1 MPTTSKSAISRS
13 LPGAAVALAVAL
25 TLCLALP
32 ARADDRSQAQ
42 NQFARAV
49 RMRTMLNGYLVK
61 DRPLSAYLQTVAA
74 YHKVYLISFR
84 ADEATPALVAEAELY
99 EEMGRLYDPK
109 YFQSAIDACN
119 FLVKQYPGSSYRGEA
134 LLSVARI
141 QKDDLDAPSD
151 AEGTYQDYLKRFP
164 HSQKAK
170 QVRGALKDIQD
181 AELKERTL
189 PPSRRPLQIQFLQTL
204 RWKQRRRTFPPS
216 RRLLQIP
223 FPQMRK
229 WKQRTRPIK
238 TFVSSP
244 PTSRPMRAVRTP
256 IRA

>member
-134 LLSVARI
+134 LLSIARI

-181 AELKERTL
+181 AQLKDADASAKPAPATDSVSANAKVEAKDTDVSAKPSTATDSL
-189 PPSRRPLQIQFLQTL
+189 PANAKVEEKGRGR
-204 RWKQRRRTFPPS
+204 
-216 RRLLQIP
+216 
-223 FPQMRK
+223 
-229 WKQRTRPIK
+229 
-238 TFVSSP
+238 
-244 PTSRPMRAVRTP
+244 
-256 IRA
+256 